1 MPRYI
6 DADAERVKY
15 KRDFD
20 LLWNNPAIS
29 PEARDAIKH
38 LHVAI
43 QSALQNAP
51 TADVAPVVRCK
62 DCQKWM
68 PEYCITEHCGICS
81 MLQETVGAQFYCAY
95 AVRKEGGKGDD

>member
-1 MPRYI
+1 MRYI

-51 TADVAPVVRCK
+51 TADVEPAVHGEWLVGDPYMCSVCEK
-62 DCQKWM
+62 MADDTTPYCQN
-68 PEYCITEHCGICS
+68 CGAK
-81 MLQETVGAQFYCAY
+81 MDGGAD
-95 AVRKEGGKGDD
+95 E